1 MTKIKEQEGKVL
13 GRWREG
19 GWSESVR
26 TLAPWMA
33 LWIASALGLWREH
46 SVFGAILKLSWTASA
61 TLPKGKSERQH
72 GIFSLKKNQVAQCR
86 LLSRTP
92 GHCGRISNHNLQGPF
107 LSSLSPSQTFK
118 SCILNSSCFLWNAVN

>member
-46 SVFGAILKLSWTASA
+46 SVFGT
-61 TLPKGKSERQH
+61 E
-72 GIFSLKKNQVAQCR
+72 
-86 LLSRTP
+86 LLVL
-92 GHCGRISNHNLQGPF
+92 HWAA
-107 LSSLSPSQTFK
+107 
-118 SCILNSSCFLWNAVN
+118 NSSAQSPPGALGGYPPAGKFLGGCKVSFLNFSPNI